1 MTALRRFGRD
11 LLQGFFPELCLHCGE
26 KIVDRDFF
34 CTACAPRSGFDVIP
48 AENPK
53 YRQHYTFVYEGPL
66 QTLFQ
71 AAKFSGRR
79 RARRFFTEAA
89 ARDLDNLNDGK
100 SVFLA
105 LPSRSDFLRTLLKKS
120 LPATRLISDAF
131 QVKRS
136 LFGNKAN
143 KLLGEAGRY
152 RRIHESLLWAGAAL
166 PEAER
171 YILCDDVS
179 TTGATLGHAA
189 HLLSKNA
196 GVDASRILLWSLM
209 YRPRILKNF
218 AV

>member
-34 CTACAPRSGFDVIP
+34 CSACAPRSGFDVTP
-48 AENPK
+48 AENPQ
-53 YRQHYTFVYEGPL
+53 YRQHYTFMYEGPL

-89 ARDLDNLNDGK
+89 ARDLGRFNDGR

-105 LPSRSDFLRTLLKKS
+105 LPSRSDFLRKLITAS
-120 LPATRLISDAF
+120 LPASQLMFDTFR
-131 QVKRS
+131 VKRT

-152 RRIHESLLWAGAAL
+152 RRIHEDLQWNNL
-166 PEAER
+166 PLPRAER

-189 HLLSKNA
+189 HLLAKNA
-196 GVDASRILLWSLM
+196 GIDATRILLWSLM
-209 YRPRILKNF
+209 YRPRLLKNR
-218 AV
+218 VR